1 MRIVNAMFG
10 CRLGGL
16 EQVFLD
22 YCEALALAGH
32 EVHALIHPRA
42 AVRAVLERRETR
54 FHAVSNLNAFDP
66 LAMLRL
72 RLWLGKVR
80 SDVTIAHG
88 NRAVSL
94 LKGAFVRPLIGVAQ
108 NYQLKCRG
116 LDAVLCATEDLRR
129 HCRSL
134 ADVRLC
140 LIPNAVH
147 ALPALPARLWRD
159 PPVIGA
165 MGRFVAKKGF
175 DVLIEALR
183 LLVAAGVPFRAVLA
197 GDGVEK
203 GALRRLATHS
213 GLEQHLE
220 FPGWEN
226 DKQRFFGSIDIFCLP
241 SLHEPFGVVLL
252 EAMAHGL
259 PVIATDSEGPSEIIA
274 HQCDGVIVPK
284 GNAVALAEALAL
296 ILRDPSAARQIGGQ
310 AYETVRRKYDLPL
323 LSARLD
329 HAVRAMPGAAAGPS
343 AHVETPG
350 TP

>member
-54 FHAVSNLNAFDP
+54 FHAVSNLNAFD
-66 LAMLRL
+66 LFAMLRL
-72 RLWLGKVR
+72 RLWLGKVQP
-80 SDVTIAHG
+80 DVTIAHG

-94 LKGAFVRPLIGVAQ
+94 LKGSFARPLIGVAQ

-116 LDAVLCATEDLRR
+116 LDAVWCATEDLRR
-129 HCRSL
+129 YCRGRGL
-134 ADVRLC
+134 ADAQLC

-147 ALPALPARLWRD
+147 APPALPARVWRD

-183 LLVAAGVPFRAVLA
+183 LLAAAGVPFCAVLA
-197 GDGVEK
+197 GDGVEA
-203 GALRRLATHS
+203 GALRRLAARS
-213 GLEQHLE
+213 GLEQYLE
-220 FPGWEN
+220 FPGWEEE
-226 DKQRFFGSIDIFCLP
+226 KQRFFGRIDIFCLP

-252 EAMAHGL
+252 EAMAQGL
-259 PVIATDSEGPSEIIA
+259 PVIATDSEGPSEIITDRR
-274 HQCDGVIVPK
+274 DGVIVPK

-296 ILRDPSAARQIGGQ
+296 MLRDPEAARQIGEQ
-310 AYETVRRKYDLPL
+310 AHETVRRNYDLPL

-329 HAVRAMPGAAAGPS
+329 QAVRAVPGAAAL
-343 AHVETPG
+343 
-350 TP
+350 